1 MNILTSLTDVCR
13 MFPYAVLCGCIVAIS
28 CGFIGVFV
36 LLKRMVFISVA
47 LSECSACGIA
57 AASLLGIPA
66 FGGAAACSLLSVLLL
81 SRDWEQQRIPRDAML
96 GAVFVGASA
105 LSVLLVSRSGM
116 GLLEIKALLYGDLLL
131 ASGHDCALLAAVHLP
146 LFLIGIIFLK
156 PLLYVFLDRNCSQIL
171 NLPVRLLE
179 IAFFICLAVAI
190 SSAGKTCGALLVFC
204 NLSVTPAIGL
214 LLSKRLHVV
223 LALTILSSLISTI
236 GGLAVAF
243 HFDLP
248 GNQCIIVFACVLLA
262 FTLLYRR
269 FCHRA

>member
-1 MNILTSLTDVCR
+1 MNFLSSLFDVCR

-105 LSVLLVSRSGM
+105 LSVLLVSHSGM

-131 ASGHDCALLAAVHLP
+131 ASGHDCALLAAVHIP
-146 LFLIGIIFLK
+146 LFLLGLLFLK

-171 NLPVRLLE
+171 NLPVRFLE
-179 IAFFICLAVAI
+179 IAFFVCLAIAI

-214 LLSKRLHVV
+214 LLSKRLHAV
-223 LALTILSSLISTI
+223 LALTILSSLISTL

-248 GNQCIIVFACVLLA
+248 GNQCIIVFACALLTLA
-262 FTLLYRR
+262 LLYRR
-269 FCHRA
+269 FIRRV